1 MRLSLDEFGNNG
13 YTFKTPKMAHKEF
26 NISSLQIRPF
36 DNLLKY
42 LKVSQYFIKKCF
54 LDKAV
59 QRCMVKINNR
69 NECRILF

>member
-26 NISSLQIRPF
+26 NISLLQIRPF

-42 LKVSQYFIKKCF
+42 LKFSVFYKKKCF
-54 LDKAV
+54 LHKAV
-59 QRCMVKINNR
+59 QRCMVKK
-69 NECRILF
+69 